1 MKEED
6 QVGVMLLLQVLQLVL
21 LLSLCELSS
30 SSLALNYVDH
40 QHQQNGRK
48 SVQPITEAIAS
59 LLLNRD
65 FKSSVVFPIDG
76 NVYPIGFYNVTLHI
90 GQPSKPYFLDPDT
103 GSDLTWLQCEPCFAC
118 TEAPHPPYKH
128 NNDYVVPPEDP
139 LCKSLQ
145 PPGDYKSK
153 TPSRCDYEIQYA
165 DGFSSRGFLVK
176 DVFSLNFTGGKT
188 TKPLLA
194 LGCGYDQTPGPGPY
208 HHHPSDGMLG
218 LGKGKSSILSQ
229 LNEQGYVRNVIGH
242 CFKGQGGGY
251 LFFGDDLYDP
261 SSLSWTQMSPKHP
274 EHYSPGDAELI
285 FGGKTT
291 GIKKLRTVFDSG
303 TSYTYLDS
311 HAYGTLTDLVKKEA
325 SEKKLTVAENDQT
338 LSLCWEGP
346 FKSLEEASKYFKP
359 MALSFNSTDGKARVE
374 FELPPD
380 AYLILSDF
388 KNVCLGIL
396 NGTEEGATFNIIGD
410 ISMQGKMVIFDNE
423 NQLIGWHPDKCDPF
437 PKSKAVSI

>member
-194 LGCGYDQTPGPGPY
+194 LG
-208 HHHPSDGMLG
+208 
-218 LGKGKSSILSQ
+218 
-229 LNEQGYVRNVIGH
+229 
-242 CFKGQGGGY
+242 
-251 LFFGDDLYDP
+251 
-261 SSLSWTQMSPKHP
+261 